1 MKVKLN
7 EKEGYTIHEVV
18 TDAVEIFEE
27 LASLLLGH
35 SVPNLFKDELMSVG
49 NYSTDKGN
57 VKRIDV
63 VFLVF
68 VMIL

>member
-27 LASLLLGH
+27 LTSLLLGH
-35 SVPNLFKDELMSVG
+35 SVPNLFKDELMSVC
-49 NYSTDKGN
+49 NYSTDKGD